1 VAFTLAT
8 FPAAVVVQWFVPPE
22 LSVSGVQGTLWSG
35 STTSIAADGLAVRDV
50 RWSVRPWQLLLG
62 RVDAAVEARL
72 PDGFVATDVVASPSS
87 IRFANLRGGTSL
99 PSLTNLLP
107 VRGMRGQA
115 SFALESLELENN
127 WPTRVVGELRVSGL
141 EVAPF
146 ASNGRQQLLALGDY
160 TVTFTAAPPREL
172 AARFVDNGGP
182 LEVGGTVTVD
192 ATRSYTLD
200 ALIEPRPGADEQLVQ
215 GLTIMTAE
223 PDAEGRRRLTLT
235 GSL

>member
-1 VAFTLAT
+1 
-8 FPAAVVVQWFVPPE
+8 
-22 LSVSGVQGTLWSG
+22 
-35 STTSIAADGLAVRDV
+35 
-50 RWSVRPWQLLLG
+50 
-62 RVDAAVEARL
+62 
-72 PDGFVATDVVASPSS
+72 
-87 IRFANLRGGTSL
+87 LRGGTTL
-99 PSLTNLLP
+99 PSLMNVLP

-115 SFALESLELENN
+115 SVALESLELEGN
-127 WPTRVVGELRVSGL
+127 WPTRIIGELRVAGL

-160 TVTFTAAPPREL
+160 TVTFTDAPPREV

-182 LEVGGTVTVD
+182 LEVNGTVSVD